1 MPPIEKTATVHWE
14 GQGRQ
19 GKGAISTPSYAEV
32 VKPVNQRAVGR
43 WQRYRPWFEGEAL
56 DTLAPWI
63 ERLEHAQR
71 LQGAL
76 SALTAAVVG
85 VILNLAVW
93 FALHVFFAQ
102 VTKSTLGPVTLWQP
116 QVNSLEW
123 PLVVLA
129 TVSGYLLLWRHWS
142 IPAVLGVAATAS
154 LLWRLAA

>member
-1 MPPIEKTATVHWE
+1 MVVSFVGFVGGYLKAVFGPDSLFLAGAVAASLVTWFTFLPSFVFILLGGPLVETTHNQLKFTAPLT
-14 GQGRQ
+14 
-19 GKGAISTPSYAEV
+19 AI
-32 VKPVNQRAVGR
+32 
-43 WQRYRPWFEGEAL
+43 
-56 DTLAPWI
+56 
-63 ERLEHAQR
+63 
-71 LQGAL
+71 
-76 SALTAAVVG
+76 TAAVVG

-116 QVNSLEW
+116 QVSSLEW